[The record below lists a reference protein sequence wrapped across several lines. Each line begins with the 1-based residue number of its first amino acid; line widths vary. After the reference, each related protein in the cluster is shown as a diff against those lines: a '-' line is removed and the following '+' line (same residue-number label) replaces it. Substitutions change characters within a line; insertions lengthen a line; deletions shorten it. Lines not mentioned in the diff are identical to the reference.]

1 MNENHGRSP
10 PELPDID
17 GMTLPREL
25 HFTPGEMVS
34 PGEPLPSAG
43 MGLMLG
49 GSVVFPN
56 GCKEV
61 ILARLALVENEPELR
76 TSVTGMLTQAGYQP
90 EVFEAAEDFV
100 ISESAYSFDL
110 VITEYPMEG
119 AEGANV
125 LKACRAEADPPAVLL
140 LVSPPAVP
148 AALDAVRLGA
158 FDFVRKPVDARE
170 LIHRVSAALEARR
183 MSRESRAL
191 AGEVRR
197 RHGLAPPIG
206 ESDVMSDFMAR
217 ARKAASSS
225 STVLILGET
234 GIGKDVI
241 ARYIQS
247 TGPRADKAYLT
258 LNCAAV
264 PENLLESELFGH
276 ARGAF
281 PGANTW
287 KAGLF
292 EQGHGGTLFL
302 DEIGSMA
309 LPAQANL
316 LRVVEEGAVRRLG
329 EKRPIRVDV
338 RLIVATNRD
347 LDSLI
352 SAGEF
357 REDLYYRLSVVTL
370 VVPPLRK
377 RPEDIEPLARQF
389 LAEAVRRHRKLRVFA
404 PGTIEMLRGYSFP
417 GNIRELR
424 YGIEHASILSEDGFL
439 RPEDFPFLRRRATGA
454 GAGPVRS
461 RTRPIAQEVTPERL
475 QQVLREQGGNRVRAA
490 RALQISRATLYRLLD
505 RPAAKVEEKPSDESR
520 ESSGSSE
527 A

>member
-1 MNENHGRSP
+1 
-10 PELPDID
+10 
-17 GMTLPREL
+17 
-25 HFTPGEMVS
+25 
-34 PGEPLPSAG
+34 
-43 MGLMLG
+43 
-49 GSVVFPN
+49 
-56 GCKEV
+56 
-61 ILARLALVENEPELR
+61 
-76 TSVTGMLTQAGYQP
+76 
-90 EVFEAAEDFV
+90 VFEATEDFV
-100 ISESAYSFDL
+100 ASESASSFDL
-110 VITEYPMEG
+110 VITEFP
-119 AEGANV
+119 AEGSGGSNV

-140 LVSPPAVP
+140 VTAPASVA
-148 AALDAVRLGA
+148 AALDAVRQGA
-158 FDFVRKPVDARE
+158 FDFIRKPADAGE
-170 LIHRVSAALEARR
+170 LVHRVSAALEARR
-183 MSRESRAL
+183 IERDLRAL
-191 AGEVRR
+191 SGEVRR

-206 ESDVMSDFMAR
+206 ESAVMQDFLAR
-217 ARKAASSS
+217 ARKAAASS

-247 TGPRADKAYLT
+247 TGPRADKGYLT

-264 PENLLESELFGH
+264 PENLFESELFGH

-281 PGANTW
+281 PGANAW

-292 EQGHGGTLFL
+292 EQANGGTLFL

-352 SAGEF
+352 GAGEF

-389 LAEAVRRHRKLRVFA
+389 LSEAMRRHRKLRVFA
-404 PGTIEMLRGYSFP
+404 PGTMEMLRSYSFP

-424 YGIEHASILSEDGFL
+424 YAIEHASILSDDGFL
-439 RPEDFPFLRRRATGA
+439 RPEDFPSLRRRASSA
-454 GAGPVRS
+454 GAGGLARS

-505 RPAAKVEEKPSDESR
+505 RSGVKREEERAAQPQ

>member
-1 MNENHGRSP
+1 M
-10 PELPDID
+10 
-17 GMTLPREL
+17 
-25 HFTPGEMVS
+25 
-34 PGEPLPSAG
+34 
-43 MGLMLG
+43 
-49 GSVVFPN
+49 
-56 GCKEV
+56 
-61 ILARLALVENEPELR
+61 ARLALVETDPDLR
-76 TSVTGMLTQAGYQP
+76 PALAGMLTREGQQP
-90 EVFEAAEDFV
+90 EVFETAEDFLG
-100 ISESAYSFDL
+100 SGPPYPFDL
-110 VITEYPMEG
+110 VLTEFPMEG
-119 AEGANV
+119 NSESDI
-125 LKACRAEADPPAVLL
+125 LKACGSEPDPPAVLL
-140 LVSPPAVP
+140 LAPQS
-148 AALDAVRLGA
+148 AAAGTLEAIRLGA

-170 LIHRVSAALEARR
+170 LTLRVSQALEARR
-183 MSRESRAL
+183 LAREVKAL

-206 ESDVMSDFMAR
+206 ESALMQDFLAR

-247 TGPRADKAYLT
+247 TGPRAEKPYLT

-264 PENLLESELFGH
+264 PENLFESELFGH

-281 PGANTW
+281 PGANAW

-292 EQGHGGTLFL
+292 EEAHGGTLFL

-316 LRVVEEGAVRRLG
+316 LRVLEERSVRRLG
-329 EKRPIRVDV
+329 ENRPIRVDV

-352 SAGEF
+352 AAGEF
-357 REDLYYRLSVVTL
+357 REDLYYRVSVVTL

-404 PGTIEMLRGYSFP
+404 PGTLELLSGYAYP

-424 YGIEHASILSEDGFL
+424 YAIEHASILSEDGFL
-439 RPEDFPFLRRRATGA
+439 RPEDFPFARRRGA
-454 GAGPVRS
+454 GAAAASGTVRPRS
-461 RTRPIAQEVTPERL
+461 RPIAQEVTPERL
-475 QQVLREQGGNRVRAA
+475 EQVLREQGGNRVRAA

-505 RPAAKVEEKPSDESR
+505 RTSGKREAKSEIVPDESGDQ
-520 ESSGSSE
+520 SDQSG